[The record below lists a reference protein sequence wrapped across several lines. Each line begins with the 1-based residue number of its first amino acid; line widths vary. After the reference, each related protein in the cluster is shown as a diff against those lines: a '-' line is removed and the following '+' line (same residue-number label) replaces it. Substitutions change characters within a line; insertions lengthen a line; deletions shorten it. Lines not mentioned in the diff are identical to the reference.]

1 MEELRRELTPSHL
14 AKADLF
20 KGRILYEKRC
30 SSCHALYGK
39 GGKLGPDLTGSGRSN
54 LDYLLQNVVDPN
66 GAVSTDYRMHV
77 IETKNGRVLSGMIVG
92 QDRNSVVLRMPG
104 SESVISKSMI
114 QSRDALPNSIMPMG
128 LLDDLSERERR
139 DLIAYLMSPR
149 QIDP

>member
-1 MEELRRELTPSHL
+1 
-14 AKADLF
+14 
-20 KGRILYEKRC
+20 
-30 SSCHALYGK
+30 
-39 GGKLGPDLTGSGRSN
+39 
-54 LDYLLQNVVDPN
+54 
-66 GAVSTDYRMHV
+66 MHV

-114 QSRDALPNSIMPMG
+114 QSRDALPNSILPMG